1 MYFRL
6 TSNGKIIDVDNHDN
20 RITISVLFNSK
31 TTVESSMRYDIALI
45 NQINKVFSEE
55 WSPNRLFPIYSQ
67 INDTGVDK
75 FEVLDDNDHV
85 LMTFPKMNVSYRM
98 TNSNI
103 SADRLSDTNDRPQE
117 RLEFIFSNETSISDI
132 VV

>member
-55 WSPNRLFPIYSQ
+55 WFPNRLFPIYSQ

-117 RLEFIFSNETSISDI
+117 RLEFTFSNETSVFDI

>member
-117 RLEFIFSNETSISDI
+117 RLEFTFSNETSVSDI